1 MSEENIVPVTTLPL
15 RPMLSFTD
23 PAEEIDFVRYY
34 NNYYYHYAQVSLAM
48 GLVLIF
54 GDFLADFL
62 AFPNASENNYRVE
75 LCIPLLLLGLACSF
89 SPSVRKH
96 WQPAMAAYI
105 ALIAFSLFWVLVV
118 IDRQGGM
125 GIRSWVGILNF
136 VFLEFYCFVIL
147 GVQFNYAFV
156 SGAIILLA
164 FESILA
170 LVFGP
175 DWRMFGYWSYH
186 VVTSFVLAVVIGWWR
201 EFVLRKDFSAKT
213 ALEAARRN
221 AERLTRVKSDFLAT
235 MSHEIRSPLSGL
247 LGVIDLLRESR
258 LAPEQ
263 LQMARIAHD
272 SATSLLAVLNDIL
285 NFSKVEAAALSIAPE
300 PVGLRNLLGAVAE
313 PHKLQAARKGVEL
326 MVRFDPEMPDCVSVD
341 PLRLR
346 QIVNNLLSN
355 AVKFTFAGRI
365 HLNVERD
372 PTESI
377 ARMRFTVRDSG
388 IGMTE
393 AVLDRL
399 FEPFVQADASTTRD
413 FGGTGLG
420 LSISSRLAQLL
431 GGTLEATSV
440 LGQGS
445 VFVLRLPLRPAE
457 AADIA
462 EERDAEPEPVVMAE
476 GLKLLVVD
484 DDASIR
490 WLTMRQLERL
500 GVSAEAAENG
510 ETALQMLRASQ
521 FDLVLTDC
529 HMARMDG
536 IALTRAI
543 RADPDPRLRGLPI
556 VGLTADVT
564 ERQRERALQ
573 AGMVEVAIKP
583 LSRWQLSHLLA
594 RCLPS
599 GSASKPL
606 ESSTPARQ
614 PVAFDEES
622 CKDAFTGDDPRAA
635 PALSDR

>member
-235 MSHEIRSPLSGL
+235 MSHEIRSPL
-247 LGVIDLLRESR
+247 
-258 LAPEQ
+258 
-263 LQMARIAHD
+263 AHD

-355 AVKFTFAGRI
+355 AVKFTLSGTI
-365 HLNVERD
+365 DLSVER
-372 PTESI
+372 
-377 ARMRFTVRDSG
+377 A
-388 IGMTE
+388 
-393 AVLDRL
+393 
-399 FEPFVQADASTTRD
+399 
-413 FGGTGLG
+413 
-420 LSISSRLAQLL
+420 
-431 GGTLEATSV
+431 
-440 LGQGS
+440 
-445 VFVLRLPLRPAE
+445 PAE
-457 AADIA
+457 
-462 EERDAEPEPVVMAE
+462 PVPN
-476 GLKLLVVD
+476 GVD
-484 DDASIR
+484 RPDEIH
-490 WLTMRQLERL
+490 
-500 GVSAEAAENG
+500 
-510 ETALQMLRASQ
+510 RA
-521 FDLVLTDC
+521 
-529 HMARMDG
+529 
-536 IALTRAI
+536 
-543 RADPDPRLRGLPI
+543 
-556 VGLTADVT
+556 
-564 ERQRERALQ
+564 
-573 AGMVEVAIKP
+573 
-583 LSRWQLSHLLA
+583 
-594 RCLPS
+594 
-599 GSASKPL
+599 
-606 ESSTPARQ
+606 
-614 PVAFDEES
+614 
-622 CKDAFTGDDPRAA
+622 
-635 PALSDR
+635 